1 MISEISPGL
10 SSLLGVSSQNIK
22 KTILTSF
29 EVTYFTISQIQKGK
43 MDCGGKT
50 PLKRELSFESGN
62 ISE

>member
-1 MISEISPGL
+1 MLFGHKSH
-10 SSLLGVSSQNIK
+10 SSFTPCVEQNIK